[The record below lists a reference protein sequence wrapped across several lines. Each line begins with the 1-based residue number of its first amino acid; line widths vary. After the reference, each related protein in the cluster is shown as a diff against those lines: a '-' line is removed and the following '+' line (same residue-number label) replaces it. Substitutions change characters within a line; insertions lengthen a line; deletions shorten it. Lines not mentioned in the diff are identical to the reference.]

1 MFVNWKLREIN
12 LKIVYYGPPLSG
24 KKTNLEFIYTQ
35 TNPALRGEI
44 VSLKTHAD
52 RTLQFDFL
60 QLGLGQVQG
69 LWPKFNLYTAP
80 GQEDDAASRKRVL
93 QDTDG
98 MVLVADSQASRLQDN
113 LAALAALEQQ
123 FAELGRAW
131 ASFPLVVQLNKRDL
145 ANALPVEQ
153 LRQAFRWDD
162 RPLFEAVAVQGVGVF
177 ETLKAV
183 IHQVMAQVQAPA

>member
-1 MFVNWKLREIN
+1 MFINWKSRDIS

-24 KKTNLEFIYTQ
+24 KKTNLEFIYAR
-35 TNPALRGEI
+35 TNPALRSEI

-80 GQEDDAASRKRVL
+80 GQDDDAASRRRVL
-93 QDTDG
+93 QDADG
-98 MVLVADSQASRLQDN
+98 VVLVADSQADRLQDN
-113 LAALAALEQQ
+113 VNALAVLEQQ
-123 FAELGRAW
+123 LLELERARVG
-131 ASFPLVVQLNKRDL
+131 FPLVVQLNKRDL
-145 ANALPVEQ
+145 PAALPVEQ
-153 LRQAFRWDD
+153 LRQALKWDAY
-162 RPLFEAVAVQGVGVF
+162 PMFEAVAVQGVGVF

-183 IHQVMAQVQAPA
+183 IHQVTDQIQAAA